1 MIYNFKIGK
10 GGGVSKQ
17 YRGIFIE
24 LVGYEH
30 SANYAKAYIAYTQ
43 KKLLD
48 SWNIATWRF
57 GCFLSSRLISVV
69 AGVDVDKFCLK
80 RVSEGVRGEPD
91 ILQSSVVVDA
101 TEIELEFLCFFSI
114 LVIPTV
120 SDTWV
125 TVDAIKKNKLLQFY
139 EMLLFWFSVQLGF
152 YSCMHCNIDT
162 L

>member
-48 SWNIATWRF
+48 S
-57 GCFLSSRLISVV
+57 
-69 AGVDVDKFCLK
+69 
-80 RVSEGVRGEPD
+80 
-91 ILQSSVVVDA
+91 
-101 TEIELEFLCFFSI
+101 
-114 LVIPTV
+114 
-120 SDTWV
+120 
-125 TVDAIKKNKLLQFY
+125 
-139 EMLLFWFSVQLGF
+139 
-152 YSCMHCNIDT
+152 
-162 L
+162 